1 VTNATNSASPRR
13 ITAPQVL
20 TFPATRR
27 LLERLLGPP
36 ESRRRTIAVVAGWW
50 ALTLLVMAPYVL
62 LRSSADNVGFPVHG
76 AGAETALFETLPT
89 LTLQHW
95 LWNGSKLVE
104 WAVVVVHASWFFAPP
119 LMGLLVTVRRPGRV
133 GSYMRWWIAAELLAV
148 PLFILLPTRPPWMAN
163 GEVVRIIAIRFGGQI
178 HDSNPLAAMPSL
190 HVALPLV
197 LACWFARER
206 WLRPAVAMFAYAAL
220 IGFEVVFSGEHY
232 VLDVIGAAAFALAI
246 SQLSR
251 VHFLGY
257 AKRIVVWI
265 KACRTFVPRLRPSG
279 SESGQALIEF
289 AFILPIML
297 VFLLVLVDFGLALD
311 HREVIQHA
319 AREGARY
326 GAVNPDTDPN
336 PNTNQIVHET
346 VIQSDGVLDAT
357 NVSVCYDTGPD
368 GEAAG
373 HVGSYVRVSV
383 NYNYKFSVGS
393 GELLST
399 LGIGAPSVPMTPTA
413 EARLEAPA
421 TGTGLK
427 AC

>member
-1 VTNATNSASPRR
+1 MTNATNSASRR
-13 ITAPQVL
+13 VAVPQVL

-36 ESRRRTIAVVAGWW
+36 VSRRRTIAISAGWW
-50 ALTLLVMAPYVL
+50 AVSLLAIPPYVF
-62 LRSSADNVGFPVHG
+62 LRSRADNVGLPVQG
-76 AGAETALFETLPT
+76 AGAETALFGTLPT

-95 LWNGSKLVE
+95 LWHGSQLVE
-104 WAVVVVHASWFFAPP
+104 WIVVVVHSSWFFVPP
-119 LMGLLVTVRRPGRV
+119 IMGLFVTIRRPGRV
-133 GSYMRWWIAAELLAV
+133 GSYMRWWIAAEFLAV
-148 PLFILLPTRPPWMAN
+148 SLFILLPTRPPWMAN

-197 LACWFARER
+197 LAFWFTRER
-206 WLRPAVAMFAYAAL
+206 WLRPAVAMFAYAGL

-232 VLDVIGAAAFALAI
+232 MLDVMGAAAFALAI

-251 VHFLGY
+251 VHFLACG
-257 AKRIVVWI
+257 KRVVVWV

-289 AFILPIML
+289 AFVLPIML

-319 AREGARY
+319 VREGARY
-326 GAVNPDTDPN
+326 GAVHPGTTDITTDTV
-336 PNTNQIVHET
+336 NQSE
-346 VIQSDGVLDAT
+346 GVLDAT

-373 HVGSYVRVSV
+373 NVGSYVRVSV
-383 NYNYKFSVGS
+383 NYTYKFSVGS

-399 LGIGAPSVPMTPTA
+399 LGIGAPSIDMTPTA
-413 EARLEAPA
+413 EARLETPVTGA
-421 TGTGLK
+421 T
-427 AC
+427 ACS

>member
-1 VTNATNSASPRR
+1 MTKATNSASRR

-27 LLERLLGPP
+27 LFVRLLGPP
-36 ESRRRTIAVVAGWW
+36 ESRRRTMAVVAGWW
-50 ALTLLVMAPYVL
+50 ALSLLVLPPYVF
-62 LRSSADNVGFPVHG
+62 LRSHADNIGFPVHG
-76 AGAETALFETLPT
+76 AGAETALFGTLPT

-104 WAVVVVHASWFFAPP
+104 WIVVVVHASWFFVPP
-119 LMGLLVTVRRPGRV
+119 LMGLFVTVRRPGRF
-133 GSYMRWWIAAELLAV
+133 GSYIRWWIAADFLAAL
-148 PLFILLPTRPPWMAN
+148 LFILLPTRPPWMAN

-206 WLRPAVAMFAYAAL
+206 WLRPAVAMFAYAGL

-246 SQLSR
+246 AQLSR

-257 AKRIVVWI
+257 AKRVIVWV

-289 AFILPIML
+289 AFILPVML

-319 AREGARY
+319 EREGARQ
-326 GAVNPDTDPN
+326 GAVGASVSAIITDTVD
-336 PNTNQIVHET
+336 
-346 VIQSDGVLDAT
+346 QSQGVLTAADVT
-357 NVSVCYDTGPD
+357 VCYVDGPD
-368 GEAAG
+368 ANTTVGDAG
-373 HVGSYVRVSV
+373 DDVRVGV
-383 NYNYKFSVGS
+383 TGQDPKGYKYKFTVGS

-399 LGIGAPSVPMTPTA
+399 LGLGAPSIHMNPTA
-413 EARLEAPA
+413 EARLETPVTGA
-421 TGTGLK
+421 T
-427 AC
+427 ACS